1 MTDKEMY
8 QRKLQARLDEIN
20 AEIDKFHAMAEKA
33 GAEARLQYYEKLDE
47 LKDLQLK
54 AIDHMAEFKASSDEA
69 WEDLKTGMESAWNSL
84 EDAVKTAISR
94 YK

>member
-1 MTDKEMY
+1 MSRKEEY
-8 QRKLQARLDEIN
+8 QEKLQERLNILN

-33 GAEARLQYYEKLDE
+33 GAEARLEYYEKLDE
-47 LKDLQLK
+47 LKDMQLK
-54 AIDHMAEFKASSDEA
+54 AIDRLAELKESSDEA
-69 WEDLKTGMESAWNSL
+69 WEDLTTGMESAWTIF